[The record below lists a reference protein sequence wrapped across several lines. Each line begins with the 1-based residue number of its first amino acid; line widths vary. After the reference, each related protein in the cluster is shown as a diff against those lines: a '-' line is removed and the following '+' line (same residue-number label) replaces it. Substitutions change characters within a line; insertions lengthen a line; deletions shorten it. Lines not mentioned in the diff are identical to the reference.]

1 MPEPAWALFPLLGL
15 VAGVLAGLLGI
26 GGGIVLVAAL
36 VALLP
41 VLGVPGPSVMHV
53 ALATSLASIIV
64 TASASAN
71 AHRRRGSVLW
81 PTVAWLSPGLVLGG
95 VAGGVWAIG
104 VDGATLTL
112 LVGVFCMLMAARMAW
127 PMRGAS
133 GDDARPAATP
143 DGRPTPTQAAPVQAA
158 PVPHGPWL
166 GVAGVVIGAVSAV
179 VGIGGGSLTVPL
191 LVSRGVATVR
201 AVGTSSACGVVI
213 ALASAATYALVP
225 ALGPALAPALGGAA
239 SAATP
244 VAALPAGVIGF
255 VHVPAA
261 LGIGAGAW
269 IAAPWGVRL
278 AHRLSGVALARVF
291 AAALAA
297 VGVALLWP

>member
-1 MPEPAWALFPLLGL
+1 MTEFAWVAFPLLGI

-41 VLGVPGPSVMHV
+41 MLGVPASSVMHV

-71 AHRRRGSVLW
+71 AHRQHGSVLW
-81 PTVAWLSPGLVLGG
+81 PTVAWLAPGLVLGG
-95 VAGGVWAIG
+95 VAGSAWAVG
-104 VDGATLTL
+104 VDGATLAM
-112 LVGVFCMLMAARMAW
+112 LVGGFCLLMAARMIW
-127 PMRGAS
+127 PARGAS
-133 GDDARPAATP
+133 EDEVANAVAVVPA
-143 DGRPTPTQAAPVQAA
+143 
-158 PVPHGPWL
+158 GPWL
-166 GVAGVVIGAVSAV
+166 GVAGGVIGAVSAV

-213 ALASAATYALVP
+213 ALASAATYAV
-225 ALGPALAPALGGAA
+225 APVFTRAAAAATDAA
-239 SAATP
+239 SMP
-244 VAALPAGVIGF
+244 FGMVGH

-261 LGIGAGAW
+261 LGIGLGAW
-269 IAAPWGVRL
+269 FAAPYGVRL
-278 AHRLSGVALARVF
+278 AHLLSGVALARVF
-291 AAALAA
+291 AIALAA

>member
-1 MPEPAWALFPLLGL
+1 MPEFTWLWFPLLGI

-26 GGGIVLVAAL
+26 GGGTVLVAAL

-41 VLGVPGPSVMHV
+41 WFDVPASDVMHV

-71 AHRRRGSVLW
+71 AHRKRGSVLW
-81 PTVAWLSPGLVLGG
+81 PTVAWLAPGLVFGG
-95 VAGGVWAIG
+95 IVGSIWAIG
-104 VDGATLTL
+104 VDGSTLAT
-112 LVGVFCMLMAARMAW
+112 LVGVFCVLMGLRMAW
-127 PMRGAS
+127 P
-133 GDDARPAATP
+133 ARSAAPAAP
-143 DGRPTPTQAAPVQAA
+143 GDSIIA
-158 PVPHGPWL
+158 PVPRGPWL
-166 GVAGVVIGAVSAV
+166 GAVGTIIGAVSAV
-179 VGIGGGSLTVPL
+179 VGVGGGSLTVPL

-225 ALGPALAPALGGAA
+225 SMGATTP
-239 SAATP
+239 SAA
-244 VAALPAGVIGF
+244 VAATKAFGMVGH
-255 VHVPAA
+255 VHVPGAV
-261 LGIGAGAW
+261 GIGLGAW
-269 IAAPWGVRL
+269 FAAPYGVRL

-291 AAALAA
+291 AVALAS